1 MLPQCS
7 HITKKRGVYYY
18 RRRIPKCP
26 NREVALSLRT
36 RMFRAAECLATE
48 LDEEFQRL
56 TEDVTTD
63 DKTDLALILRNYLKR
78 RLASDMRQRVETPHA
93 PMFGEAEP
101 GRSHASVELEWI
113 EGQLSQAR
121 SELAGRLY
129 DHQRPLIDDLME
141 DNNIPEQYRNAF
153 AHGLLQANV
162 QLWETVRQRTL
173 GNFSSLGEL
182 PLRDSASSR
191 ATVEAPAGPTFT
203 EILPNFLDYAQKD
216 KGWRGQTLAQNKT
229 TYRMFEECCG
239 DKPVAA
245 YTKTDLTKFYDL
257 LRALPQLYSKSKEWA
272 NLTLEQI
279 TEQTKGQDIPRLT
292 MRTIK
297 RHFSALGVFFTH
309 LKRRGEYVGEN
320 PAYGFEF
327 PTKGR
332 ARHGR
337 DMWEGEPL
345 SRLFNSP
352 VWTGCLSKD
361 RRSRPGS
368 LIIRDDKY
376 WLPLLGLYHG
386 NRLEEFA
393 QLHRSDVR
401 CEDGIWYMDINAE
414 GEKQL
419 KNEQSKRRVPVHP
432 FIQELGFLQYVA
444 SIAPEPTE
452 RIFPQLRPGGPDKKF
467 GYFFTKWWTQYR
479 KDVGV
484 YQKKLD
490 YHSFRGGVT
499 TKLSAA
505 NISLDVRNELLG
517 HEGQSI
523 DQQNYLKGLPLRML
537 ADAIACVEW
546 PEVKISRSDATQEL
560 KGSSPPTE
568 TSEPSI
574 VA

>member
-18 RRRIPKCP
+18 RRRVPKSP
-26 NREVALSLRT
+26 GREVALSLRT
-36 RMFRAAECLATE
+36 RVFRVAECLATG
-48 LDEEFQRL
+48 LDQEFERL
-56 TEDVTTD
+56 TQGVTTD
-63 DKTDLALILRNYLKR
+63 DKTDLAPILRDYLKR
-78 RLASDMRQRVETPHA
+78 KLAHDMRLRIETPH
-93 PMFGEAEP
+93 
-101 GRSHASVELEWI
+101 SHVYALHDPDNASADLEWI
-113 EGQLSQAR
+113 DGQLAQAR
-121 SELAGRLY
+121 RELTGRLY

-141 DNNIPEQYRNAF
+141 DCNIPKQYRNAF

-162 QLWETVRQRTL
+162 EAWETIRQRTL
-173 GNFSSLGEL
+173 GNFSSLSEVR
-182 PLRDSASSR
+182 LRDGASSEI
-191 ATVEAPAGPTFT
+191 TVEVPAGPRLT
-203 EILPNFLDYAQKD
+203 EALPNFLDYAQKD

-229 TYRMFEECCG
+229 TYRMFAKCCG

-279 TEQTKGQDIPRLT
+279 TEQTKGQDIQRLSMT
-292 MRTIK
+292 TIK
-297 RHFSALGVFFTH
+297 RHFSALGVFFAY
-309 LKRRGEYVGEN
+309 LKRRGEYVGDN

-332 ARHGR
+332 VRHGR

-345 SRLFNSP
+345 TRLFNSP

-401 CEDGIWYMDINAE
+401 CEDGIWYMDINDE

-432 FIQELGFLQYVA
+432 FIQELGFLQYVT
-444 SIAPEPTE
+444 SIASEPTE
-452 RIFPQLRPGGPDKKF
+452 RIFPQLIFP
-467 GYFFTKWWTQYR
+467 R
-479 KDVGV
+479 K
-484 YQKKLD
+484 
-490 YHSFRGGVT
+490 
-499 TKLSAA
+499 
-505 NISLDVRNELLG
+505 N
-517 HEGQSI
+517 GQ
-523 DQQNYLKGLPLRML
+523 G
-537 ADAIACVEW
+537 
-546 PEVKISRSDATQEL
+546 
-560 KGSSPPTE
+560 
-568 TSEPSI
+568 
-574 VA
+574 

>member
-1 MLPQCS
+1 MLPQNS

-18 RRRIPKCP
+18 RRRIPNSP
-26 NREVALSLRT
+26 HSEVALSLRT
-36 RMFRAAECLATE
+36 RVFRVAECLAAE
-48 LDEEFQRL
+48 LDQEFRRL
-56 TEDVTTD
+56 IEDVKTD
-63 DKTDLALILRNYLKR
+63 EKIDLALVLRNYLKR
-78 RLASDMRQRVETPHA
+78 RLAHDMQRRIGTPHA
-93 PMFGEAEP
+93 PVYALADP
-101 GRSHASVELEWI
+101 DRSDASADLEWI
-113 EGQLSQAR
+113 DGQLAQAR

-141 DNNIPEQYRNAF
+141 DYNIPEHYRNAF

-162 QLWETVRQRTL
+162 EAWETVRQRTL
-173 GNFSSLGEL
+173 GNFSSLIEVR
-182 PLRDSASSR
+182 LRDGASSET
-191 ATVEAPAGPTFT
+191 TVEVPAGPRLT
-203 EILPNFLDYAQKD
+203 EALPNFLDYAQKD

-272 NLTLEQI
+272 NLKLEQI
-279 TEQTKGQDIPRLT
+279 AEQTKGQDIPRLSMT
-292 MRTIK
+292 TVK
-297 RHFSALGVFFTH
+297 RHFSALGVFFAH
-309 LKRRGEYVGEN
+309 LKRRGEYTGEN

-332 ARHGR
+332 ARHRR

-345 SRLFNSP
+345 ARLFASP
-352 VWTGCLSKD
+352 VWAGCLSKD

-393 QLHRSDVR
+393 QLQRSDVR
-401 CEDGIWYMDINAE
+401 CEDGIWYMDINDDDQ
-414 GEKQL
+414 KQL
-419 KNEQSKRRVPVHP
+419 KNAQSKRRVPVHP
-432 FIQELGFLQYVA
+432 FVQELGFLKYVN
-444 SIAPEPTE
+444 SIAPEPKA
-452 RIFPQLRPGGPDKKF
+452 RIFPQLRPGGPDKKL

-479 KDVGV
+479 KDIGV
-484 YQKKLD
+484 YKKTLD

-537 ADAIACVEW
+537 ADAIACIDW
-546 PEVKISRSDATQEL
+546 PEV
-560 KGSSPPTE
+560 
-568 TSEPSI
+568 SI
-574 VA
+574 GRTGVP

>member
-18 RRRIPKCP
+18 RRRIPNSP
-26 NREVALSLRT
+26 HSEVALSLQT
-36 RMFRAAECLATE
+36 RIFRAAEDLAIG
-48 LDEEFQRL
+48 LDQEFRRL
-56 TEDVTTD
+56 TQGVMKDN
-63 DKTDLALILRNYLKR
+63 KTDLTAILRNYLKR
-78 RLASDMRQRVETPHA
+78 RLAFDMQRRVDTPHA
-93 PMFGEAEP
+93 PMFGVAEP
-101 GRSHASVELEWI
+101 GRSHASVDLEWI
-113 EGQLSQAR
+113 EGELASAR

-129 DHQRPLIDDLME
+129 NHQRPLIDDLME
-141 DNNIPEQYRNAF
+141 YHKVPEQYRNAF
-153 AHGLLQANV
+153 AHGILQANV
-162 QLWETVRQRTL
+162 ELWETIRQRTL
-173 GNFSSLGEL
+173 GNFSSRSEA
-182 PLRDSASSR
+182 PSRDGASGG
-191 ATVEAPAGPTFT
+191 ATVEAPAGPTLS
-203 EILPNFLDYAQKD
+203 EVLPNFLDYAQKD

-272 NLTLEQI
+272 DLTLEQI

-292 MRTIK
+292 MTTVK
-297 RHFSALGVFFTH
+297 RHFSALGVFFAH
-309 LKRRGEYVGEN
+309 LKRRGEYAGEN

-332 ARHGR
+332 ARHRR

-345 SRLFNSP
+345 ARLFASP
-352 VWTGCLSKD
+352 VWTGCLSTD

-401 CEDGIWYMDINAE
+401 CEDGIWYMDINDDDQ
-414 GEKQL
+414 KQL
-419 KNEQSKRRVPVHP
+419 KNDQSKRRVPVHP
-432 FIQELGFLQYVA
+432 FVQELGFLEYVN
-444 SIAPEPTE
+444 SIAPEPKA
-452 RIFPQLRPGGPDKKF
+452 RIFPQLRPGGPDKKLGF
-467 GYFFTKWWTQYR
+467 FFTKWWTQYR
-479 KDVGV
+479 KDIGV

-505 NISLDVRNELLG
+505 KIPLDVRNELLG

-523 DQQNYLKGLPLRML
+523 DQQNYLKGLPLRIL
-537 ADAIACVEW
+537 ADAIACIEW
-546 PEVKISRSDATQEL
+546 PEVKVCRADVPKEP
-560 KGSSPPTE
+560 KGQLPSSGTN
-568 TSEPSI
+568 
-574 VA
+574 

>member
-18 RRRIPKCP
+18 RRRIPNSP
-26 NREVALSLRT
+26 HSEVALSLQT
-36 RMFRAAECLATE
+36 RIFRVAEDLAIG
-48 LDEEFQRL
+48 LDQEFRRL
-56 TEDVTTD
+56 TQGVMKDN
-63 DKTDLALILRNYLKR
+63 KTDLTAILRNYLER
-78 RLASDMRQRVETPHA
+78 RLAFDMQQRVDTPHA
-93 PMFGEAEP
+93 PMFGVAEP
-101 GRSHASVELEWI
+101 GRSHASVDLEWI
-113 EGQLSQAR
+113 EGELASAR

-129 DHQRPLIDDLME
+129 NHQRPLIDDLME
-141 DNNIPEQYRNAF
+141 YHKVPEQYRNAF
-153 AHGLLQANV
+153 AHGILQANV
-162 QLWETVRQRTL
+162 ELWETIRQRTL
-173 GNFSSLGEL
+173 GNFSSRSEA
-182 PLRDSASSR
+182 PSRDGASGG
-191 ATVEAPAGPTFT
+191 ATVEAPAGPTLS
-203 EILPNFLDYAQKD
+203 EVLPNFLDYAQKD

-272 NLTLEQI
+272 DLTLEQI

-292 MRTIK
+292 MTTVK
-297 RHFSALGVFFTH
+297 RHFSALGVFFAH
-309 LKRRGEYVGEN
+309 LKRRGEYAGEN

-332 ARHGR
+332 ARHRR

-345 SRLFNSP
+345 ARLFASP

-401 CEDGIWYMDINAE
+401 CEDGIWYMDINDDDQ
-414 GEKQL
+414 KQL
-419 KNEQSKRRVPVHP
+419 KNDQSKRRVPVHP
-432 FIQELGFLQYVA
+432 FVQELGFLEYVN
-444 SIAPEPTE
+444 SIAPEPKA
-452 RIFPQLRPGGPDKKF
+452 RIFPQLRPGGPDKKLGF
-467 GYFFTKWWTQYR
+467 FFTKWWTQYR
-479 KDVGV
+479 KDIGV

-505 NISLDVRNELLG
+505 KIPLDVRNELLG

-523 DQQNYLKGLPLRML
+523 DQQNYLKGLPLRIL
-537 ADAIACVEW
+537 ADAIACIEW
-546 PEVKISRSDATQEL
+546 PEVKICRADVPKEP
-560 KGSSPPTE
+560 KGQLPSSGTN
-568 TSEPSI
+568 
-574 VA
+574 

>member
-1 MLPQCS
+1 MFPQCS
-7 HITKKRGVYYY
+7 HITKKRGVFYY
-18 RRRIPKCP
+18 RRRIPNTHKC
-26 NREVALSLRT
+26 EVVLSLRT
-36 RMFRAAECLATE
+36 RVFRVAECLADG
-48 LDEEFQRL
+48 LDQEFRRL
-56 TEDVTTD
+56 IQGVTD
-63 DKTDLALILRNYLKR
+63 DNTDLAAILRTYLKQRLDRDMWR
-78 RLASDMRQRVETPHA
+78 RTETPHA
-93 PMFGEAEP
+93 PMFGSPMP
-101 GRSHASVELEWI
+101 GRSHASVDLEWI
-113 EGQLSQAR
+113 DHELAVAR
-121 SELAGRLY
+121 GELAGRAFN
-129 DHQRPLIDDLME
+129 HQRPLIDEVME
-141 DNNIPEQYRNAF
+141 AHSVPEQYRNAL
-153 AHGLLQANV
+153 AHGILQANV
-162 QLWETVRQRTL
+162 ELWETVRRRTL
-173 GNFSSLGEL
+173 GEFTPIREA
-182 PLRDSASSR
+182 PLRADARSAAAVEVPTG
-191 ATVEAPAGPTFT
+191 ATLTEVLPA
-203 EILPNFLDYAQKD
+203 FLDYAQKD
-216 KGWRGQTLAQNKT
+216 KGWRGQTLAQNKAS
-229 TYRMFEECCG
+229 YRMFEKCCG

-245 YTKTDLTKFYDL
+245 YVKTDLTKFYDL
-257 LRALPQLYSKSKEWA
+257 LRALPQLYSKSREWA
-272 NLTLEQI
+272 DLPLEQI
-279 TEQTKGQDIPRLT
+279 AEQTKGHDIPRLT
-292 MRTIK
+292 MTTVK
-297 RHFSALGVFFTH
+297 RHFSALGVFFTY

-337 DMWEGEPL
+337 DMWTGEPL
-345 SRLFNSP
+345 ARLFASP
-352 VWTGCLSKD
+352 VWAGCLSKD

-401 CEDGIWYMDINAE
+401 CEGSIWYMDINNE
-414 GEKQL
+414 GQKQL

-432 FIQELGFLQYVA
+432 YIQGLGFIDYVT
-444 SIAPEPTE
+444 SVAPEPGD

-479 KDVGV
+479 KDIGV
-484 YQKKLD
+484 YNKKLD

-546 PEVKISRSDATQEL
+546 PEVQVARVAHGRNPEDSLCPAASGGPSD
-560 KGSSPPTE
+560 
-568 TSEPSI
+568 